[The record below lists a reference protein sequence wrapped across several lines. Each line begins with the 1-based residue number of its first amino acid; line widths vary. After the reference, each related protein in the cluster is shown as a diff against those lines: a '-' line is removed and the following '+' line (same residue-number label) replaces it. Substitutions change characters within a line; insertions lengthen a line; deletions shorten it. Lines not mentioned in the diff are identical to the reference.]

1 MQRSQLSCYLTEN
14 QQATSSEKKV
24 SPLFHFTKDLKHW
37 NYLSGTQRTGRLEPL
52 SYILNFLMRP
62 SLQKHFVMF
71 KFGLVPIKE
80 LHFLIAPCN

>member
-37 NYLSGTQRTGRLEPL
+37 NYLSGTQRTGT
-52 SYILNFLMRP
+52 SILHPQLPNEAFFA
-62 SLQKHFVMF
+62 KTF
-71 KFGLVPIKE
+71 
-80 LHFLIAPCN
+80 CNV